1 MSYTFNPT
9 THELIKIPGD
19 NEKPVRKPNATPP
32 GTKTIQ
38 RYNKGGEVKDMNK
51 VVAETQKNAEFDK
64 KYPPLVKTK
73 ALIDEGLVDQ
83 KDLQVTFDPT
93 TQLFTNKERS
103 IAFRDYNSA
112 SKFNESIGVV
122 RQPIK
127 PPKPFNQ
134 FDKRTYPSNQRSE
147 IGLWDHLVEDAKKN
161 PNDPNSKDTRKMI
174 MRDYNNK
181 TMRKYL
187 SDKELKLIG
196 KHKSQLP
203 KQEIKIPTISIA
215 PIQSLTP
222 TTDPVTE
229 ELGRRVRE
237 NELANQREKLRLANS
252 GIGIFDNRKKF
263 I

>member
-9 THELIKIPGD
+9 THELIKMPGD

-174 MRDYNNK
+174 
-181 TMRKYL
+181 
-187 SDKELKLIG
+187 I
-196 KHKSQLP
+196 
-203 KQEIKIPTISIA
+203 
-215 PIQSLTP
+215 
-222 TTDPVTE
+222 
-229 ELGRRVRE
+229 
-237 NELANQREKLRLANS
+237 
-252 GIGIFDNRKKF
+252 
-263 I
+263 

>member
-9 THELIKIPGD
+9 THELIKLPGD
-19 NEKPVRKPNATPP
+19 KETPVRKPNATPP

-222 TTDPVTE
+222 TIDPVTE